1 MSIIRAS
8 LRGEARLRHARPW
21 LMYVQEVR
29 AAREAEGLDLLEE
42 VQEGGGEVLG
52 PAFAQLLG
60 VGVEKLARCL
70 GTRSIH
76 SG

>member
-1 MSIIRAS
+1 
-8 LRGEARLRHARPW
+8 
-21 LMYVQEVR
+21 MYVQEVR